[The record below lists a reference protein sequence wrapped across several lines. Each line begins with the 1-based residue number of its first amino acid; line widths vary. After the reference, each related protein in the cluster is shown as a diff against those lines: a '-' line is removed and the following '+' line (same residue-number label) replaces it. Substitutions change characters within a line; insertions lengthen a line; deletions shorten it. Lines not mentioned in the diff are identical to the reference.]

1 MPVFSRSCPYPSLP
15 KASRGVVVGAGIL
28 PGVSIGDDVLIGA
41 GSVVT
46 GDELAGAT
54 AFGNPTPVQTATSC

>member
-1 MPVFSRSCPYPSLP
+1 
-15 KASRGVVVGAGIL
+15 VGPIIL

-46 GDELAGAT
+46 GDVLAGAT
-54 AFGNPTPVQTATSC
+54 AFGNPAPVQAATSC